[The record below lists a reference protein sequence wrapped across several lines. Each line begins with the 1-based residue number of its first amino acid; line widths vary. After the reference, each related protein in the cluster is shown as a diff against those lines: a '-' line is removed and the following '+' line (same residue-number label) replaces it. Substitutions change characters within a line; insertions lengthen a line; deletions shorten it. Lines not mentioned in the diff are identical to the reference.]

1 MITYKRGQK
10 WDILK
15 QITNQIGLNLY
26 NKFLKNFLT
35 NQNLR
40 NSANQNQATLK
51 TPKIDFLK

>member
-1 MITYKRGQK
+1 MITYKKGQK